1 MTTDSYFWNGS
12 FANGS
17 YTSLALAAQ
26 TRTNCELILFGFIEG
41 PSSDPARRVGDPNNR
56 VTNGDD
62 LRCRPQAVQA
72 NGLPANFDQITP
84 VIAAQKQVAA
94 QRIQQVTGLTRDQVF
109 RFVDFYS
116 VSEQRLPPNPLTYL
130 KQANQLDGATAAKID
145 EGAQLFT
152 SAGCANCHDPNNTR
166 HPFSDGLNHGAGAS
180 WTQRFVDVY
189 ASDQRIVNAIDGI
202 PQAMLEALQDVAAGR
217 VVIPPQLNHLLAAA
231 LRGES
236 RPQSAGA
243 AGLTEQELR
252 ILEKIAA
259 GLSNKQI
266 GRELDIAEGTV
277 KVHVKHILRKLEL
290 RSRVEAAVWAVEH
303 LRM

>member
-1 MTTDSYFWNGS
+1 MNESCRVLIVDDHPLFRRGLVQLLRTIPAFVLVGEAASG
-12 FANGS
+12 AEG
-17 YTSLALAAQ
+17 LALA
-26 TRTNCELILFGFIEG
+26 RELRPDLILLDLNMRDGDGLDMLRGLRTARSEARVVMVTV
-41 PSSDPARRVGDPNNR
+41 SDSGEDV
-56 VTNGDD
+56 
-62 LRCRPQAVQA
+62 
-72 NGLPANFDQITP
+72 
-84 VIAAQKQVAA
+84 VAA
-94 QRIQQVTGLTRDQVF
+94 LRGGA
-109 RFVDFYS
+109 
-116 VSEQRLPPNPLTYL
+116 EGYL
-130 KQANQLDGATAAKID
+130 LKDM
-145 EGAQLFT
+145 E
-152 SAGCANCHDPNNTR
+152 PE
-166 HPFSDGLNHGAGAS
+166 
-180 WTQRFVDVY
+180 
-189 ASDQRIVNAIDGI
+189 
-202 PQAMLEALQDVAAGR
+202 AMLEALQAVAAGR